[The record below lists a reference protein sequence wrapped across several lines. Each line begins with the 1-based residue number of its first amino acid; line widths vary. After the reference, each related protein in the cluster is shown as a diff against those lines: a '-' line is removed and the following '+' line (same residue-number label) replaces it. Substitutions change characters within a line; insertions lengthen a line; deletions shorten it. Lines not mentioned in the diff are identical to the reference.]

1 MAKLIIKLNNEVV
14 DHIDLKQGDMK
25 IGRKPGCEI
34 VLDNLAVSGEH
45 ANIFTIGDDSF
56 IQDLNSTNGTFI
68 NNKRVAKHHLRN
80 GDTVGIGQHSLVYL
94 HESARASASPGSED
108 FAKTVVISPVSPSP
122 SPAPAPAPKI
132 NAAPA
137 ATAVAAAD
145 MPFGPTDRPVAALF
159 ILNGK
164 ISGKRI
170 ELTKAITNL
179 GRTGKPAGIIARA
192 PDGYL
197 LKAAE
202 GEDKPKLNGRAVGT
216 DGSKLRNGDIIEVA
230 GTRLQFYLK

>member
-34 VLDNLAVSGEH
+34 VLDNLSVSGEH

-56 IQDLNSTNGTFI
+56 IQDLSSTNGTFI

-80 GDTVGIGQHSLVYL
+80 GDSIGIGQHALVYL
-94 HESARASASPGSED
+94 HETSRAAAAAGADD
-108 FAKTVVISPVSPSP
+108 FAKTVVISPTTR
-122 SPAPAPAPKI
+122 APAPPPAPDPI
-132 NAAPA
+132 SVPSAEL
-137 ATAVAAAD
+137 
-145 MPFGPTDRPVAALF
+145 PFSASDRQVAALF

-164 ISGKRI
+164 ISGRRI

-179 GRTGKPAGIIARA
+179 GKTGRPAGIISRTS
-192 PDGYL
+192 DGYL
-197 LKAAE
+197 LRPADE
-202 GEDKPKLNGRAVGT
+202 GDKPKLNGRTVEM
-216 DGSKLRNGDIIEVA
+216 DGSRLRNGDIIEVA